1 MLLVGEGIASVL
13 MPLTTA
19 LIFFYDGKEASR
31 IFSFL
36 QPLFMT
42 LLLILSHGIIIH
54 TVKKSHQKWKTLQDV
69 YQSFDRHEKTLLQK
83 VKKTAL
89 LVTGGYIFTLIPF
102 ICAFI
107 VEVYSVYNRRFE
119 KDYGILQYTFRAA
132 RKMIFCMNSIIN
144 PIMYFCTNTDF
155 QEEVG
160 KISIT
165 KKGLD

>member
-1 MLLVGEGIASVL
+1 MLLVGGGITSVL

-19 LIFFYDGKEASR
+19 LIFFYYGKKAS
-31 IFSFL
+31 IILSFL

-54 TVKKSHQKWKTLQDV
+54 TVKKSHQKWKTLQDG

-102 ICAFI
+102 ICVFI
-107 VEVYSVYNRRFE
+107 VEVYSVY
-119 KDYGILQYTFRAA
+119 K
-132 RKMIFCMNSIIN
+132 
-144 PIMYFCTNTDF
+144 
-155 QEEVG
+155 
-160 KISIT
+160 KI
-165 KKGLD
+165 